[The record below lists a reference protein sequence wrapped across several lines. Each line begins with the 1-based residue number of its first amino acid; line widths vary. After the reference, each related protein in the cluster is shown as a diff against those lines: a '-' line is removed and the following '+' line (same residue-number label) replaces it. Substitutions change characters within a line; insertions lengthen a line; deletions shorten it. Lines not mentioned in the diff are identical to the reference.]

1 MSNKKTDFELFI
13 ASFPAI
19 SLPITLGEDTHI
31 IFSRKNKP
39 LHQDLIQEF
48 IEPLEDQVFDDTM
61 EVVPC
66 FRIADIKDFY
76 AIVYWKA
83 ELMNYQ
89 YILVTI
95 SKDKEVIDKKT
106 IAGTFS
112 DGRQLTQS
120 VATIN
125 DKRQIY
131 VASGQ
136 SAADQEDY
144 EAASSSVQRMVI
156 LDDGQIKI
164 QD

>member
-1 MSNKKTDFELFI
+1 MDKKKTDFQHFI
-13 ASFPAI
+13 DFFPAI

-31 IFSRKNKP
+31 TFSRQNKP
-39 LHQDLIQEF
+39 LHQEVIREF

-66 FRIADIKDFY
+66 FQIADIKDFY

-83 ELMNYQ
+83 ELMSYQ

-95 SKDKEVIDKKT
+95 SKDREVIDKKT

-112 DGRQLTQS
+112 DGVRLIQS

-125 DKRQIY
+125 ETRQIY

-136 SAADQEDY
+136 SEADQEEY
-144 EAASSSVQRMVI
+144 EAASSSVQRMAI

>member
-1 MSNKKTDFELFI
+1 MSKKKTDFDHFI
-13 ASFPAI
+13 ASFPPI

-31 IFSRKNKP
+31 TFSRNNQP
-39 LHQDLIQEF
+39 LHQDLIRDF
-48 IEPLEDQVFDDTM
+48 IEPLEDQVFDDLM

-95 SKDKEVIDKKT
+95 SKEKELIDKKT

-112 DGRQLTQS
+112 DGIQLTQS

-125 DKRQIY
+125 EKRQIY

-136 SAADQEDY
+136 SEADQEEY
-144 EAASSSVQRMVI
+144 EAASSSVQRMAI

-164 QD
+164 LD